1 MVENAA
7 SDLAAQV
14 EDTAPTNYAPLL
26 EWVKE
31 IAELTQPDSVYWVDG
46 SQEENDR
53 IAQEMVDAGS
63 LVRLTD
69 PQFPNSYAAFS
80 DPADVAR
87 VESRTFICSEKE
99 EDAGFT
105 NNWKDPAEMKAI
117 LNDAFDGAMRGRT
130 MYIVPFVMGPLDAK
144 DPKFG
149 VEITDSPYVVL
160 SMRVMA
166 RIGTDV
172 LNKIAETKAFFVPA
186 LHSVGSPL
194 EAGEEDVAW
203 PSSDTK
209 WIVHFPEERSIVSY
223 GSGYGGNALLGKKAY
238 ALRIAS
244 AMARDEGWMAEHMLI
259 LKLTSP
265 ENESYTI
272 TGAFPSATGKTNLA
286 LIDPTLEGWTAETLG
301 DDIAWITPDED
312 KNLRVVNPEY
322 GFFGV
327 APGTGWHTNP
337 NAMRAIVKGNTIFT
351 NVALTPEGGVWW
363 EGLTKEKPA
372 KLTDWLGNEW
382 TPESGTPAAH
392 PNSRFCTPIDQTD
405 MLAEEY
411 FDPEGIKLDAVLFG
425 GRRDNAIPLVTEA
438 RSWQDGVFKG
448 ATLSSA
454 RTAAAEGKV
463 GEVRRDP
470 MAMLP
475 FMGYAAGDYIQ
486 NWLDMEDKIG
496 ADNMPQIFLVNWFR
510 RNDAGKISW
519 PGFGENARVLKWVV
533 ERLQGKGEGIDTPI
547 GVVPT
552 QDALDL
558 SGLEISE
565 DNLINSI
572 KFDADEWHDEI
583 PMIEE
588 WFEKFGDK
596 LPAAMSDELEGLK
609 DRLGLNS

>member
-7 SDLAAQV
+7 SGLAAQI
-14 EDTAPTNYAPLL
+14 EDTAPTKHKPLL

-31 IAELTQPDSVYWVDG
+31 TAELTQPDSVYWVNG
-46 SQEENDR
+46 SQEEYDR

-105 NNWKDPAEMKAI
+105 NNWKDPSEMKGI
-117 LNDAFDGAMRGRT
+117 LKDAFAGAMRGRT
-130 MYIVPFVMGPLDAK
+130 MYVVPFVMGPLDAK

-166 RIGTDV
+166 RVGTDV
-172 LNKIAETKAFFVPA
+172 LNKIEETDAFFVPA

-194 EAGEEDVAW
+194 EDGQEDVSW

-238 ALRIAS
+238 SLRIAS

-265 ENESYTI
+265 EDKSYTI

-301 DDIAWITPDED
+301 DDIAWITPNDQNE
-312 KNLRVVNPEY
+312 LRVVNPEY

-337 NAMRAIVKGNTIFT
+337 NAMRAIAKGNTIFT

-372 KLTDWLGNEW
+372 ELTDWLGNPW
-382 TPESGTPAAH
+382 TPESDTPAAH

-411 FDPEGIKLDAVLFG
+411 YSPEGIKLDAILFG

-454 RTAAAEGKV
+454 QTAAAEGTV
-463 GEVRRDP
+463 GVVRRDP

-475 FMGYAAGDYIQ
+475 FIGYAAGDYVQ

-496 ADNMPQIFLVNWFR
+496 EANMPKIFLVNWFR
-510 RNDAGKISW
+510 RNDAGKFSW
-519 PGFGENARVLKWVV
+519 PGFGENSRVLKWVV
-533 ERLQGKGEGIDTPI
+533 ERLEGKGEGIETPI

-552 QDALDL
+552 ENALDL
-558 SGLEISE
+558 TGLDISN

-572 KFDADEWHDEI
+572 QFVAEEWHDEI

-588 WFEKFGDK
+588 WFAKFGDK
-596 LPAAMSDELEGLK
+596 LPAAMTEELEGLK
-609 DRLGLNS
+609 ERLGLNS

>member
-7 SDLAAQV
+7 SGLAAQI
-14 EDTAPTNYAPLL
+14 EDTAPTKHKPLL

-31 IAELTQPDSVYWVDG
+31 TAELTQPDSVYWVNG
-46 SQEENDR
+46 SQEEYDR

-105 NNWKDPAEMKAI
+105 NNWKDPSEMKAI
-117 LNDAFDGAMRGRT
+117 LKDAFNGAMRGRT
-130 MYIVPFVMGPLDAK
+130 MYVVPFVMGPLDAK

-160 SMRVMA
+160 SMRIMA
-166 RIGTDV
+166 RVGSDV
-172 LNKIAETKAFFVPA
+172 LQKIEETNAFFVPA
-186 LHSVGSPL
+186 LHSVGAPL
-194 EAGEEDVAW
+194 EDGEQDVSW
-203 PSSDTK
+203 PSNDTK

-238 ALRIAS
+238 SLRIAS

-265 ENESYTI
+265 EGKSYTI

-301 DDIAWITPDED
+301 DDIAWITPNE
-312 KNLRVVNPEY
+312 NNELRVVNPEY

-337 NAMRAIVKGNTIFT
+337 NAMRAIAKGNTIFT

-363 EGLTKEKPA
+363 EGMTKEKPA

-382 TPESGTPAAH
+382 TPESETPAAH

-411 FDPEGIKLDAVLFG
+411 FDPEGIKLDAILFG

-454 RTAAAEGKV
+454 QTAAAEGTV
-463 GEVRRDP
+463 GVVRRDP

-475 FMGYAAGDYIQ
+475 FIGYAAGDYVQ
-486 NWLDMEDKIG
+486 NWLDMGEKVG
-496 ADNMPQIFLVNWFR
+496 EDNMPKVFLVNWFR
-510 RNDAGKISW
+510 RNNDGKFSW
-519 PGFGENARVLKWVV
+519 PGFGENSRVLKWVV
-533 ERLQGKGEGIDTPI
+533 ERLEGKGDGVDTPI

-552 QDALDL
+552 ADALDL
-558 SGLEISE
+558 TDLDISE
-565 DNLINSI
+565 DNLNNSI
-572 KFDADEWHDEI
+572 QFVAEEWHDEI

-588 WFEKFGDK
+588 WFAKFGDK
-596 LPAAMSDELEGLK
+596 LPAAMTEELEGLK
-609 DRLGLNS
+609 ERLGLNN

>member
-7 SDLAAQV
+7 SNLAAQI
-14 EDTAPTNYAPLL
+14 EDTAPTNYKPLL

-31 IAELTQPDSVYWVDG
+31 TAELTQPDSVYWVNG

-130 MYIVPFVMGPLDAK
+130 MYVVPFVMGPLDAK
-144 DPKFG
+144 DPKYG

-172 LNKIAETKAFFVPA
+172 LNKISETEAFFVPA
-186 LHSVGSPL
+186 LHSVGAPL
-194 EAGEEDVAW
+194 DVGQEDVSW
-203 PSSDTK
+203 PSNDTK

-238 ALRIAS
+238 SLRIAS

-265 ENESYTI
+265 EGQSYTI

-286 LIDPTLEGWTAETLG
+286 LIDPTLEGWKAETLG
-301 DDIAWITPDED
+301 DDIAWITPSQDNE
-312 KNLRVVNPEY
+312 LRVVNPEY

-337 NAMRAIVKGNTIFT
+337 NAMRAIAKGNTIFT

-363 EGLTKEKPA
+363 EGMTKEKPA
-372 KLTDWLGNEW
+372 KLTDWLGQEW
-382 TPESGTPAAH
+382 TPASDTPAAH

-405 MLAEEY
+405 MLAKEY
-411 FDPEGIKLDAVLFG
+411 FDPEGIKLDAILFG

-454 RTAAAEGKV
+454 QTAAAEGTV
-463 GEVRRDP
+463 GVVRRDP

-475 FMGYAAGDYIQ
+475 FIGYAAGDYVQ
-486 NWLDMEDKIG
+486 NWLDMEDRVG
-496 ADNMPQIFLVNWFR
+496 TENMPQVFLVNWFR
-510 RNDAGKISW
+510 RNEQGKFSW
-519 PGFGENARVLKWVV
+519 PGFGENSRVLKWVV
-533 ERLQGKGEGIDTPI
+533 ERLEGKGKGIETPI

-552 QDALDL
+552 ADALDL
-558 SGLEISE
+558 TGLDISE
-565 DNLINSI
+565 DNLQNSI
-572 KFDADEWHDEI
+572 SFVAEEWHAEI

-588 WFEKFGDK
+588 WFAKFGDK
-596 LPAAMSDELEGLK
+596 LPQAMADELEGLK
-609 DRLGLNS
+609 DRLGLS

>member
-7 SDLAAQV
+7 SGLAAQI
-14 EDTAPTNYAPLL
+14 EDTAPTKHKPLL
-26 EWVKE
+26 DWVKE
-31 IAELTQPDSVYWVDG
+31 TAELTQPDSVYWVNG
-46 SQEENDR
+46 SQEEYDR

-130 MYIVPFVMGPLDAK
+130 MYVVPFVMGPLDAK

-166 RIGTDV
+166 RIGSDV
-172 LNKIAETKAFFVPA
+172 LHKIEETDAFFVPA
-186 LHSVGSPL
+186 LHSVGAPL
-194 EAGEEDVAW
+194 EEGQEDVSW
-203 PSSDTK
+203 PSNETK

-238 ALRIAS
+238 SLRIAS

-265 ENESYTI
+265 EGKSYTI

-301 DDIAWITPDED
+301 DDIAWITPND
-312 KNLRVVNPEY
+312 KNELRVVNPEY

-337 NAMRAIVKGNTIFT
+337 NAMRAIAKGNTIFT

-363 EGLTKEKPA
+363 EGMTKEKPA

-411 FDPEGIKLDAVLFG
+411 FDPEGIKLDAILFG

-454 RTAAAEGKV
+454 QTAAAEGTV
-463 GEVRRDP
+463 GVVRRDP

-475 FMGYAAGDYIQ
+475 FIGYAAGDYVQ
-486 NWLDMEDKIG
+486 NWLDMADKIG
-496 ADNMPQIFLVNWFR
+496 EDNMPKVFLVNWFR
-510 RNDAGKISW
+510 RNAEGKFSW
-519 PGFGENARVLKWVV
+519 PGFGENSRVLKWVV
-533 ERLQGKGEGIDTPI
+533 ERLEGQGEGIETPI

-552 QDALDL
+552 EDALDL
-558 SGLEISE
+558 TGLDISQE
-565 DNLINSI
+565 NLINSI
-572 KFDADEWHDEI
+572 QFVAEEWHDEI

-588 WFEKFGDK
+588 WFAKFGDK
-596 LPAAMSDELEGLK
+596 LPQAMTAELEGLK
-609 DRLGLNS
+609 ERLGLNS

>member
-7 SDLAAQV
+7 SNLAAQV
-14 EDTAPTNYAPLL
+14 EDTAPTNYKPLL
-26 EWVKE
+26 DWVKE
-31 IAELTQPDSVYWVDG
+31 TAELTQPDSVYWVDG
-46 SQEENDR
+46 SQEEYDR

-105 NNWKDPAEMKAI
+105 NNWKDPAEMKNI
-117 LNDAFDGAMRGRT
+117 LKDAFDGAMRGRT
-130 MYIVPFVMGPLDAK
+130 MYVVPFVMGPLDAK
-144 DPKFG
+144 DPKYG

-160 SMRVMA
+160 SMRIMA
-166 RIGTDV
+166 RVGSDV
-172 LNKIAETKAFFVPA
+172 LEKMAETEAFFVPA
-186 LHSVGSPL
+186 LHSVGAPL
-194 EAGEEDVAW
+194 ENGEEDVAW
-203 PSSDTK
+203 PSNETK
-209 WIVHFPEERSIVSY
+209 WIVHFPEERAIVSY

-238 ALRIAS
+238 SLRIAS

-265 ENESYTI
+265 EGKSYTI

-286 LIDPTLEGWTAETLG
+286 LIDPTLEGWKAETLG
-301 DDIAWITPDED
+301 DDIAWITPGDNNE
-312 KNLRVVNPEY
+312 LRVVNPEY

-337 NAMRAIVKGNTIFT
+337 NAMRAIAKGNTIFT

-382 TPESGTPAAH
+382 TPESETPAAH

-405 MLAEEY
+405 MLADEY
-411 FDPEGIKLDAVLFG
+411 FDPEGIKLDAILFG

-454 RTAAAEGKV
+454 QTAAAEGTV
-463 GEVRRDP
+463 GVVRRDP

-475 FMGYAAGDYIQ
+475 FIGYAAGDYVQ
-486 NWLDMEDKIG
+486 HWLDMEDKLG
-496 ADNMPQIFLVNWFR
+496 TENMPQIFLVNWFR
-510 RNDAGKISW
+510 RNAQGKFSW
-519 PGFGENARVLKWVV
+519 PGFSENSRVLKWVV
-533 ERLQGKGEGIDTPI
+533 ERLEGKGKGVETPI

-552 QDALDL
+552 ADALDL
-558 SGLEISE
+558 TGLDISE
-565 DNLINSI
+565 ENLENSI
-572 KFDADEWHDEI
+572 RFVPEEWHAEI

-596 LPAAMSDELEGLK
+596 LPQAMSDELEALK
-609 DRLGLNS
+609 DRLDVK

>member
-7 SDLAAQV
+7 SGLAAQI
-14 EDTAPTNYAPLL
+14 EDTAPTKHKPLL

-31 IAELTQPDSVYWVDG
+31 TAELTQPDSVYWVNG
-46 SQEENDR
+46 SQEEYDR

-105 NNWKDPAEMKAI
+105 NNWKDPSEMKAI

-130 MYIVPFVMGPLDAK
+130 MYVVPFVMGPLDAK

-166 RIGTDV
+166 RVGSDV
-172 LNKIAETKAFFVPA
+172 LNKIEETDAFFVPA
-186 LHSVGSPL
+186 LHSVGAPL
-194 EAGEEDVAW
+194 EDGQEDVTW

-238 ALRIAS
+238 SLRIAS

-265 ENESYTI
+265 EGKSYTI

-301 DDIAWITPDED
+301 DDIAWITPNDDNE
-312 KNLRVVNPEY
+312 LRVVNPEY

-337 NAMRAIVKGNTIFT
+337 NAMRAISKGNTIFT

-372 KLTDWLGNEW
+372 KLTDWLGNAW
-382 TPESGTPAAH
+382 TPESATPAAH

-411 FDPEGIKLDAVLFG
+411 YSPDGIKLDAILFG

-454 RTAAAEGKV
+454 QTAAAEGTV
-463 GEVRRDP
+463 GVVRRDP

-475 FMGYAAGDYIQ
+475 FIGYAAGDYVQ
-486 NWLDMEDKIG
+486 NWLNMEDKIG
-496 ADNMPQIFLVNWFR
+496 QENMPKIFLVNWFR
-510 RNDAGKISW
+510 RNDAGKFSW
-519 PGFGENARVLKWVV
+519 PGFGENSRVLKWVV
-533 ERLQGKGEGIDTPI
+533 ERLEGQGQGTETPI
-547 GVVPT
+547 GVIPT
-552 QDALDL
+552 EDALDL
-558 SGLEISE
+558 NGLDISE
-565 DNLINSI
+565 ENLINSI
-572 KFDADEWHDEI
+572 QFVAQEWHDEI

-588 WFEKFGDK
+588 WFTKFGDK
-596 LPAAMSDELEGLK
+596 LPAAMTEELEGLK
-609 DRLGLNS
+609 ERLGLKN

>member
-7 SDLAAQV
+7 SNLAAQI
-14 EDTAPTNYAPLL
+14 EDTAPTNYKPLL
-26 EWVKE
+26 DWVE
-31 IAELTQPDSVYWVDG
+31 ETAELTQPDSVYWVNG

-117 LNDAFDGAMRGRT
+117 LKDAFAGSMRGRT
-130 MYIVPFVMGPLDAK
+130 MYVVPFVMGPLDAK
-144 DPKFG
+144 EPKYG

-172 LNKIAETKAFFVPA
+172 LNKIAETEAFFVPA
-186 LHSVGSPL
+186 LHSVGAPL
-194 EAGEEDVAW
+194 EDGQEDVPW
-203 PSSDTK
+203 PSNDTK

-238 ALRIAS
+238 SLRIAS

-259 LKLTSP
+259 LKLTNP
-265 ENESYTI
+265 EGNSYTI

-286 LIDPTLEGWTAETLG
+286 LIDPTLDGWKAETLG
-301 DDIAWITPDED
+301 DDIAWITPGENND
-312 KNLRVVNPEY
+312 LRVVNPEY

-337 NAMRAIVKGNTIFT
+337 NAMRAIAKGNTIFT

-363 EGLTKEKPA
+363 EGMTKEKPA

-382 TPESGTPAAH
+382 TPESDTPAAH

-405 MLAEEY
+405 MLADEY
-411 FDPEGIKLDAVLFG
+411 FSPEGIKLDAILFG

-475 FMGYAAGDYIQ
+475 FIGYAAGDYVQ
-486 NWLDMEDKIG
+486 NWLDMENKVG
-496 ADNMPQIFLVNWFR
+496 QDNMPQIFLVNWFR
-510 RNDAGKISW
+510 RNDAGKFSW
-519 PGFGENARVLKWVV
+519 PGFGENSRVLKWVV
-533 ERLQGKGEGIDTPI
+533 ERLEGKGAGVDTPI

-552 QDALDL
+552 PDALDL
-558 SGLEISE
+558 TDLDISE
-565 DNLINSI
+565 DDLLNSI
-572 KFDADEWHDEI
+572 SFVADEWAAEI

-588 WFEKFGDK
+588 WFETFGDK
-596 LPAAMSDELEGLK
+596 LPPAMADELEGLK
-609 DRLGLNS
+609 NRLGLNS